1 MEALPREHLIESLIG
16 IKSSRQTY
24 YSVYREQERRLD
36 RAITAIA
43 DISAALCN
51 TTDGVPAL
59 VRAVVQVAAQ
69 HFDAQWAIITLTTE
83 TVQRWVACRDAEGT
97 VVLEACWIPHLFDQI
112 ICEVLEQQQLVILH
126 NDGLPITLG
135 APMCLHDQ
143 VIGVLAVA
151 PAPGFPLDEREIS
164 VLRTLANHAAVAF
177 KNARLYE
184 ESERLRAQA
193 TALYEEAY
201 RQKTEVEEKNRQ
213 LQRARRW
220 LAMARQNEIVNNERT
235 RIARE
240 LHDSVAQHLIGIGMH
255 LEWCR
260 AQLSEHAVVYER
272 ICTAKE
278 LARNAITRMRAAI
291 FELSTIHGSQSGL
304 ATMLRELAQDF
315 EKTTHL
321 HISIQVDAQPLPM
334 PVEFEHAVYHIVQE
348 ALFNVYKHAQ
358 AQHVTITLRYKSD
371 ALTIV
376 VADDGVGIPKKQL
389 DQSLHAVTE
398 QGTAHFGLHNMRERA
413 LEIGGKLTISRR
425 RRGGT
430 TVCVTVPLRSLE
442 ERTTNERSDTVD
454 HYRRS

>member
-1 MEALPREHLIESLIG
+1 MEALPREHLIENLIG

-24 YSVYREQERRLD
+24 YSIYREQERRLD
-36 RAITAIA
+36 RAITSIA
-43 DISAALCN
+43 EISAALCN

-59 VRAVVQVAAQ
+59 VRAVVRVAAQ
-69 HFDAQWAIITLTTE
+69 HFDAQWAVITLTTE

-97 VVLEACWIPHLFDQI
+97 VVLEACLVPRLFEQI
-112 ICEVLEQQQLVILH
+112 MCEVLERQQLVLLRG
-126 NDGLPITLG
+126 DSLPITLG
-135 APMCLHDQ
+135 APMCLRDQ

-177 KNARLYE
+177 ENARLYE
-184 ESERLRAQA
+184 ESERLRTQA

-220 LAMARQNEIVNNERT
+220 LAMARQNEIVNNERN

-260 AQLSEHAVVYER
+260 AQLREHTVVYER
-272 ICTAKE
+272 ICIAKE
-278 LARNAITRMRAAI
+278 LARNAITRMREAI
-291 FELSTIHGSQSGL
+291 FELSTIHGTQSGL
-304 ATMLRELAQDF
+304 VTMLQELAQNF

-321 HISIQVDAQPLPM
+321 RIYMQVNSQPLPM
-334 PVEFEHAVYHIVQE
+334 PVEFEHAIYHIVQE

-358 AQHVTITLRYKSD
+358 AQQVTITLRYKPD
-371 ALTIV
+371 TLAIT
-376 VADDGVGIPKKQL
+376 VADDGIGIPKQQL
-389 DQSLHAVTE
+389 DRSLKASIG
-398 QGTAHFGLHNMRERA
+398 QGTGHFGLHNMRERA
-413 LEIGGKLTISRR
+413 LEMGGKLRITRR

-430 TVCVTVPLRSLE
+430 MVCVTVPLRSLE
-442 ERTTNERSDTVD
+442 ERTTDERSDTVD
-454 HYRRS
+454 HY